1 MNLNLYIAKKIK
13 GTGLSSVSNAIACI
27 SVAISIGVII
37 IAVAVAGGFKTE
49 IGKRAV
55 GFSGEIMMMVPGM
68 GYMNDTYPLQADL
81 SYLPEIKSIDGIS
94 DVSEVAYKPGML
106 KSDSDVHGVL
116 FKGVD
121 STYNFDFYTD
131 YIVDGTL
138 PDFSGKRMS
147 DHVLISKRLSN
158 MMGCEVGEKITVY
171 FISSDVKLRRF
182 TIAGLYD
189 IQLEDLDERMILADI
204 RQIRRLNEWGEHES
218 SCLEIFLENKSGKG
232 DEAKRIHIYNE
243 IGNIIIERDI
253 TEDAP
258 VVVQR
263 VDEIFTSIFD
273 WLALLD
279 LNVFVV
285 MGLMIAVAGFN
296 MISGLLII
304 LFERISMIGLLKSL
318 GMRTSNICKV
328 FIYRGCGIVLKGM
341 LYGNLTAIALMLL
354 QQWFKVIKLNPANY
368 FVNFVPV
375 DLRIT
380 DIIII
385 DIVSFILMLA
395 IMIIPS
401 LFIARV
407 SPDKTI
413 KIS

>member
-13 GTGLSSVSNAIACI
+13 GSGLSSVSNAIACV

-49 IGKRAV
+49 IGRRAV
-55 GFSGEIMMMVPGM
+55 GFSGEIMLMVPGM

-81 SYLPEIKSIDGIS
+81 SYLPGIKDLDGVEN
-94 DVSEVAYKPGML
+94 VSEVVYKPGML
-106 KSDSDVHGVL
+106 KSDTDVHGVL

-121 STYNFDFYTD
+121 STYNFGFYSD
-131 YIVDGTL
+131 YIVEGSL
-138 PDFSGKRMS
+138 PDFSGERMS
-147 DHVLISKRLSN
+147 DQVLISKRLSR
-158 MMGCEVGEKITVY
+158 MMGCDVGEKITVY
-171 FISSDVKLRRF
+171 FIGSDVKLRRL
-182 TIAGLYD
+182 TVAGLYD
-189 IQLEDLDERMILADI
+189 IQLENLDERMILADI
-204 RQIRRLNEWGEHES
+204 RQVRRLNGWDGHES
-218 SCLEIFLENKSGKG
+218 SCLEIFLEGGGVRGS
-232 DEAKRIHIYNE
+232 DDRRVEVYNE
-243 IGNIIIERDI
+243 IGEIIMTSDLVG
-253 TEDAP
+253 DDP

-263 VDEIFTSIFD
+263 VDEVFTSIFD

-279 LNVFVV
+279 LNVLVV
-285 MGLMIAVAGFN
+285 MALMIAVAGFN

-318 GMRTSNICKV
+318 GMRTSDICRV
-328 FIYRGCGIVLKGM
+328 FIYRGGGIVLKGM
-341 LYGNLTAIALMLL
+341 LWGNVAAVALLL
-354 QQWFKVIKLNPANY
+354 IQQCFHVITLDPTNY

-375 DLRIT
+375 DLRLT
-380 DIIII
+380 DVILI
-385 DIVSFILMLA
+385 DIVSFILMLL

-413 KIS
+413 KVS